1 MPTTGLIDRF
11 FLALLAAAAVAL
23 LATGCASIETPS
35 MPALPSLPNLPE
47 SLSSWQAK
55 DETTESP
62 KSLAVVWK
70 TAVLQAP
77 GATPTRGFGGIV
89 TFYGPDRKTPIKVDG
104 QLTVYVYEDSPRTSE
119 KVAPDAKFVVPA
131 DQLTKQYKES
141 PLGHAYSVWVPW
153 DKAGGPKRELMLTA
167 CFAPTEGDLVMGMPA
182 RVVLE
187 APPLV
192 RRQTSVLSPPPHAL
206 SADRASHE
214 TPASGQPSPDRETAS
229 TKMITTTLSLP
240 QTVHK

>member
-1 MPTTGLIDRF
+1 MRTAGLIDRF
-11 FLALLAAAAVAL
+11 LLALLAAAAVGL

-131 DQLTKQYKES
+131 DQLAKQYKES

-153 DKAGGPKRELMLTA
+153 DKAGGPK
-167 CFAPTEGDLVMGMPA
+167 A
-182 RVVLE
+182 RADAHRVF
-187 APPLV
+187 
-192 RRQTSVLSPPPHAL
+192 R
-206 SADRASHE
+206 ADRRRSGHGHACPRGPRSAPLGQTADIRSLAVPPCVVGRSHA
-214 TPASGQPSPDRETAS
+214 P
-229 TKMITTTLSLP
+229 
-240 QTVHK
+240 